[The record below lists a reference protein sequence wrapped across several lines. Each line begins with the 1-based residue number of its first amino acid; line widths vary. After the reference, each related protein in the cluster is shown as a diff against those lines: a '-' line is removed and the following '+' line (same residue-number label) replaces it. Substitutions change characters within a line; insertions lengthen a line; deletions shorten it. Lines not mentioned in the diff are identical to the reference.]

1 MKNLFFTHLCNH
13 SWQKHPF
20 RATVLTFYLVFH
32 NPMHDIPQKNVFPEE
47 TVFFKKIFENK
58 LHILL
63 FCGKIC
69 LAIDSPQSFSKPNHS
84 RPTRQ
89 NGDPYVRKQRHLTAR

>member
-1 MKNLFFTHLCNH
+1 MAKTSVPGNGTDILFGF
-13 SWQKHPF
+13 SQSYARYPSKK
-20 RATVLTFYLVFH
+20 R
-32 NPMHDIPQKNVFPEE
+32 FPGRN
-47 TVFFKKIFENK
+47 VFFKKIFENK

-89 NGDPYVRKQRHLTAR
+89 NGDPYVRKQRHLTTR